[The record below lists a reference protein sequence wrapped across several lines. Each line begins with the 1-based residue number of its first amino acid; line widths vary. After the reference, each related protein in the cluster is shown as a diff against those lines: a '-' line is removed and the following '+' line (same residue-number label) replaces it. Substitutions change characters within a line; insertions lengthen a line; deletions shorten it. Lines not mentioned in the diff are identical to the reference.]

1 MLPQCYHGVDY
12 NNLCGTPEHELIY
25 ASYGYCYGLDS
36 LRDQAGYMGV
46 RCYHG
51 DTDVVP
57 LSFAVFTFSLCSGG
71 GWMVKPLKWFVFSLT
86 P

>member
-1 MLPQCYHGVDY
+1 MLAMATVMAWTVLETRQG
-12 NNLCGTPEHELIY
+12 
-25 ASYGYCYGLDS
+25 
-36 LRDQAGYMGV
+36 MGV